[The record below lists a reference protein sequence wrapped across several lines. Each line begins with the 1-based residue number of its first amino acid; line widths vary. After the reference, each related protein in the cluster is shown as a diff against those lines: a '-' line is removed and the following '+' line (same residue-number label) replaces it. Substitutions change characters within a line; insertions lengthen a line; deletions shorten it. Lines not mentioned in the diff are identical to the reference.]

1 METLAPVFIGGRW
14 RSAGDCTGSFHAF
27 DPASGQAI
35 GPAFP
40 RSGAADV
47 EQALA
52 AASAAAPVLAAT
64 DPERIAAFLDAYAA
78 ALEADADR
86 LVQLAQAETGLP
98 AVPRLRGNELPRTCD
113 QLRQAAAA
121 ARGRSW
127 TQPVID
133 TAAGLR
139 AHHAPLGKPVLVFG
153 PNNFPFAFNAVS
165 GGDFAAA
172 IAARNPVIAKA
183 HPAHPATSQCLAG
196 HAQRAAEAAG
206 LPPATVQLLY
216 DVEPALGLALAGDA
230 RLGAVA
236 FTGSRTAGLAL
247 KQAADAAGIPFFG
260 ELSSLNPVFLLP
272 GALAERGPALA
283 EEFSS
288 SCLLGSGQFCTNP
301 GLVIVPEG
309 AAGDAFVA
317 DVQARFA
324 ATAPLLLLSHG
335 VLASLRQ
342 AIDVLRDAG
351 ARLLCGGEAG
361 DAGFR
366 HAPTLLM
373 VRAEQFL
380 ADPRRFQSEAFG
392 PCSLLVRVAG
402 AAQMQAIAATLEGQ
416 LTATLYR
423 ATDGRDDAAWQPLAA
438 TLRPRVGR
446 LIADRMPTGVRVSP
460 AQQHG
465 GPFPASTQPG
475 FTAVGLPAA
484 ILRFTALQAYDN
496 VPDALLPPELRDRN
510 PGGLPRWI
518 DQHCTTTDI
527 GATP

>member
-1 METLAPVFIGGRW
+1 MDTVAPLLIAGRW
-14 RSAGDCTGSFHAF
+14 QPAQDGMDTFRAF
-27 DPASGQAI
+27 DPASGDAI

-40 RSGAADV
+40 RSGATDV
-47 EQALA
+47 EQALV
-52 AASAAAPVLAAT
+52 AASAAAPRLAAT
-64 DPERIAAFLDAYAA
+64 DPERIAAFLDAYAD
-78 ALEADADR
+78 ALEADADA
-86 LVQLAQAETGLP
+86 LVQLAHAETGLP
-98 AVPRLRGNELPRTCD
+98 AAPRLRGNELPRTCS

-121 ARGRSW
+121 VRDRRW

-139 AHHAPLGKPVLVFG
+139 SHHAPLGKPVLVFG

-183 HPAHPATSQCLAG
+183 HPAHPATSQRLAG

-236 FTGSRTAGLAL
+236 FTGSRAAGLAL
-247 KQAADAAGIPFFG
+247 KQAADGAGTPFFG

-283 EEFSS
+283 GEFSG

-324 ATAPLLLLSHG
+324 ATAPLLLLSRG
-335 VLASLRQ
+335 VLVSLRH
-342 AIDVLRDAG
+342 AIAALREAG
-351 ARLLCGGEAG
+351 ARLLCGG
-361 DAGFR
+361 DAGTTGYR
-366 HAPTLLM
+366 HAPTLLT
-373 VRAEQFL
+373 VGAEDFL
-380 ADPRRFQSEAFG
+380 ADPRRFQAEAFG
-392 PCSLLVRVAG
+392 PCSLLVRAAD
-402 AAQMQAIAATLEGQ
+402 AAQMQAIASTLEGQ
-416 LTATLYR
+416 LTGTLYR
-423 ATDGRDDAAWQPLAA
+423 AADGSDDAAWRSLAA
-438 TLRPRVGR
+438 ALRPRVGR
-446 LIADRMPTGVRVSP
+446 LIADRMPTGVLVSP

-518 DQHCTTTDI
+518 DQHCTTADI

>member
-1 METLAPVFIGGRW
+1 MGTVAPLLI
-14 RSAGDCTGSFHAF
+14 AGHWQAAQDSTGSFRAF
-27 DPASGQAI
+27 DPASGDAI

-52 AASAAAPVLAAT
+52 AASAAAPQLATAA
-64 DPERIAAFLDAYAA
+64 PERIAAFLDAYAT
-78 ALEADADR
+78 ALEVDADT
-86 LVQLAQAETGLP
+86 LVQLAHAETGLP
-98 AVPRLRGNELPRTCD
+98 ATPRLRGNELPRTCN
-113 QLRQAAAA
+113 QLRQAANAV
-121 ARGRSW
+121 RNRSW

-183 HPAHPATSQCLAG
+183 HPAHPATSQRLAE
-196 HAQRAAEAAG
+196 HAQRAAEASG
-206 LPPATVQLLY
+206 LPAATVQLLY
-216 DVEPALGLALAGDA
+216 DVEPALGLRLAGDA

-236 FTGSRTAGLAL
+236 FTGSRAGGLAL

-283 EEFSS
+283 EEFSG

-301 GLVIVPEG
+301 GLLIVPEG
-309 AAGDAFVA
+309 AVGDAFVA

-324 ATAPLLLLSHG
+324 ATAPLLLLSQG

-342 AIDVLRDAG
+342 AIAALRGAG
-351 ARLLCGGEAG
+351 AQLLCGGEAG
-361 DAGFR
+361 DTGFR
-366 HAPTLLM
+366 HAPTLLT
-373 VRAEQFL
+373 VAAQDFL
-380 ADPRRFQSEAFG
+380 ANPQGFQHEAFG
-392 PCSLLVRVAG
+392 PCSLLVRVADV
-402 AAQMQAIAATLEGQ
+402 AQMQALASTLEGQ
-416 LTATLYR
+416 LTGTLYR
-423 ATDGRDDAAWQPLAA
+423 AADGSDDVAWQSLGA
-438 TLRPRVGR
+438 TLRTRVGR
-446 LIADRMPTGVRVSP
+446 LIVNRMPTGVLVSP

-496 VPDALLPPELRDRN
+496 VPNALLPPELRDRN
-510 PGGLPRWI
+510 PGGLLRCI
-518 DQHCTTTDI
+518 DQQWTTADI
-527 GATP
+527 GASA